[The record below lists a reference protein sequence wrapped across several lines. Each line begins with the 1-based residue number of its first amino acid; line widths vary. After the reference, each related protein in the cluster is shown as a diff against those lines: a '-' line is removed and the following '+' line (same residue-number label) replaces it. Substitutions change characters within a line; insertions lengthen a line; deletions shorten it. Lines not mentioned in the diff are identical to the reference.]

1 MDGAGP
7 RDPLPESQRGPER
20 LAEGLLARDDLRVRP
35 SVANATKGAW
45 YTVYTNDAVSGTY
58 RAAVS
63 LRAEADG
70 LLEFRGISADADV
83 KFVRVGAGDAQVS
96 AGTPLGF

>member
-1 MDGAGP
+1 MTDSLVFSFAGICGRVSGSAMD
-7 RDPLPESQRGPER
+7 L
-20 LAEGLLARDDLRVRP
+20 

-70 LLEFRGISADADV
+70 LLEFKGIDADEDV